1 MQTVISVRHFSVPCT
16 RQRML
21 LSRWP
26 MPQRTLPTSNQPSRI
41 DSERIQTAW
50 SGGSEENEVRGRSQP
65 SPRELSSSPSL
76 VSAGELGGLGSWLGA
91 VFCRAPEPW
100 PRPLFWPTPGLEAA
114 ANISP
119 SCLCHLM
126 AAAVFL
132 GRSLWDLVSLTWEPW
147 THLPQRDLSSV
158 QFSRSVVSD
167 SLRPHES
174 HYARPSCP

>member
-1 MQTVISVRHFSVPCT
+1 MTLVGPISQQSAEWW
-16 RQRML
+16 
-21 LSRWP
+21 S
-26 MPQRTLPTSNQPSRI
+26 
-41 DSERIQTAW
+41 SE
-50 SGGSEENEVRGRSQP
+50 SEVRGRSQP

-76 VSAGELGGLGSWLGA
+76 ASAGELGGLGSWLGA

-100 PRPLFWPTPGLEAA
+100 PRPLFWPTPGLEVAV
-114 ANISP
+114 NISP

-158 QFSRSVVSD
+158 HFSLSVMSD
-167 SLRPHES
+167 SCDPMNRTTPGLPVHNQLLES
-174 HYARPSCP
+174 TQTHVWGTRTPQ

>member
-1 MQTVISVRHFSVPCT
+1 MTLVGPISQQSAEWW
-16 RQRML
+16 
-21 LSRWP
+21 S
-26 MPQRTLPTSNQPSRI
+26 
-41 DSERIQTAW
+41 SE
-50 SGGSEENEVRGRSQP
+50 SEVRGRSQP

-76 VSAGELGGLGSWLGA
+76 ASAGDLGGLGSWLGA
-91 VFCRAPEPW
+91 VFCKAQEPW
-100 PRPLFWPTPGLEAA
+100 PRPTPGLEVAV
-114 ANISP
+114 NISP

-158 QFSRSVVSD
+158 HFSLSVVSN
-167 SLRPHES
+167 SLRPNES